1 MRETKTLEF
10 KEEITNTFLK
20 TVSAFANYET
30 GRILFGV
37 NDEGK
42 EIGIIN
48 PVQACLDIENKI
60 NDSIEPSP
68 EYSLQINKK
77 TSVITLTVFEG
88 LHKPYLYKS
97 KAYKRNDSA
106 TIPVDRLELTRLI
119 LEGKNISFEELPADN
134 QDLVFNELSKKLS
147 NALNISELNKDT
159 LKTLELY
166 SDKDG
171 FNKAGELLS
180 DSNRFNG
187 IDIVRFGENISIIL
201 DRENIENESVLKQ
214 YDDAINVYQKYYQ
227 YEQIKGSLRK
237 TVSLIPEEAFR
248 EAIANAIVHR
258 TWDINASIQISMYS
272 DRIEVVSPGG
282 LPNGIK
288 EEEYRRG
295 GLSVLRNRILGNVFL
310 RLNMIERFGTGIRR
324 INETYRNSEVKPVF
338 KITENSIIV
347 ILPVL
352 EQKYNLTDD
361 EAKIFELL
369 KNREMSS
376 SAIAEYTGFGKN
388 KVITILKNLV
398 DKGYVSFSGQGR
410 GIRYTRQ

>member
-97 KAYKRNDSA
+97 KAYRRNDSA
-106 TIPVDRLELTRLI
+106 SIPVDRLELTRLI

-214 YDDAINVYQKYYQ
+214 YDDAINVYKKYYQ

-398 DKGYVSFSGQGR
+398 DKGYVSVSGQGR

>member
-97 KAYKRNDSA
+97 KAYRRNDSA

-282 LPNGIK
+282 LPNGFK

-352 EQKYNLTDD
+352 EQKYNLSDD
-361 EAKIFELL
+361 EAKIFVLL

-398 DKGYVSFSGQGR
+398 DKGYVSVSGQGR
-410 GIRYTRQ
+410 GIRYTRL

>member
-97 KAYKRNDSA
+97 KAYRRNDSA

-272 DRIEVVSPGG
+272 DRIEIVSPGG

-352 EQKYNLTDD
+352 EQKYNLSDD
-361 EAKIFELL
+361 EAKIFVLL

-398 DKGYVSFSGQGR
+398 DKGYVSVSGQGR

>member
-97 KAYKRNDSA
+97 KAYRRNDSA

-147 NALNISELNKDT
+147 NALNIRELNKDT

-361 EAKIFELL
+361 EAKIFKLL

>member
-97 KAYKRNDSA
+97 KAYRRNDSA

-237 TVSLIPEEAFR
+237 TVSIIPEEAFR

-398 DKGYVSFSGQGR
+398 DKGYVSVSGQGR

>member
-88 LHKPYLYKS
+88 IHKPYLYKS
-97 KAYKRNDSA
+97 KAYRRNDSA

-361 EAKIFELL
+361 EAKIFKLL

>member
-1 MRETKTLEF
+1 M
-10 KEEITNTFLK
+10 
-20 TVSAFANYET
+20 
-30 GRILFGV
+30 
-37 NDEGK
+37 
-42 EIGIIN
+42 
-48 PVQACLDIENKI
+48 
-60 NDSIEPSP
+60 
-68 EYSLQINKK
+68 
-77 TSVITLTVFEG
+77 
-88 LHKPYLYKS
+88 
-97 KAYKRNDSA
+97 
-106 TIPVDRLELTRLI
+106 TRLI

>member
-97 KAYKRNDSA
+97 KAYRRNDSA

-147 NALNISELNKDT
+147 NALNIRELNKDT

-201 DRENIENESVLKQ
+201 DRENMENESVLKQ

-398 DKGYVSFSGQGR
+398 DKGYVSVSGQGR

>member
-97 KAYKRNDSA
+97 KAYRRNDSA

-214 YDDAINVYQKYYQ
+214 YDDAINVYKKYYQ

-388 KVITILKNLV
+388 KVITILKNLI
-398 DKGYVSFSGQGR
+398 DKGYVSVSGQGR

>member
-97 KAYKRNDSA
+97 KAYRRNDSA

-352 EQKYNLTDD
+352 EQKYNLSDD
-361 EAKIFELL
+361 EAKIFVLL

-398 DKGYVSFSGQGR
+398 DKGYVSVSGQGR

>member
-97 KAYKRNDSA
+97 KAYRRNDSA

-398 DKGYVSFSGQGR
+398 DKGYVSVSGQGR

>member
-97 KAYKRNDSA
+97 KAYRRNDSA

-338 KITENSIIV
+338 KITENSIIG

-352 EQKYNLTDD
+352 EQKYNLSDD
-361 EAKIFELL
+361 EAKIFVLL

-376 SAIAEYTGFGKN
+376 SAIAEYTVFGKN

-398 DKGYVSFSGQGR
+398 DKGYVSVSGQGR

>member
-10 KEEITNTFLK
+10 KEKITNTFLK

-97 KAYKRNDSA
+97 KAYRRNDSA

-147 NALNISELNKDT
+147 NALNIRELNKDT

-361 EAKIFELL
+361 EAKIFKLL

>member
-97 KAYKRNDSA
+97 KAYRRNDSA

-352 EQKYNLTDD
+352 EQKYNLSDD
-361 EAKIFELL
+361 EAKIFVLL

-398 DKGYVSFSGQGR
+398 DKGYVSVSGQGR
-410 GIRYTRQ
+410 GIRYTRL

>member
-97 KAYKRNDSA
+97 KAYRRNDSA

-147 NALNISELNKDT
+147 NALNIRELNKDT

-398 DKGYVSFSGQGR
+398 DKGYVSVSGQGR

>member
-97 KAYKRNDSA
+97 KAYRRNDSA

-398 DKGYVSFSGQGR
+398 DKGYVSVSGQGR
-410 GIRYTRQ
+410 GIRYTRL

>member
-97 KAYKRNDSA
+97 KAYRRNDSA